1 MADKTENIKTRLS
14 FDGEAEY
21 KAACKEINSTL
32 KVLNSEM
39 KLVTA
44 EYKDNAD
51 SADALRAKQS
61 VLQKTYDEQTKKV
74 KETEAALEKCRKAT
88 GDNSEASKKLEAQ
101 LNYQKT
107 ALVKTEQELKKT
119 GQQAEDAGG
128 RFSKLSGV
136 LGGLGGAMATGVKAI
151 GTAAAAIG
159 TAVVAGLGYA
169 VSQADEAKGAL
180 NDFCAATGTATDE
193 ADQYKQVMENIYNG
207 NYGEGF
213 KDIAAAMTTVKQQA
227 GDLGADELEKMTT
240 NALALRDTFDMDV
253 AESTRAATQLMQK
266 FGLSGEE
273 AYNLIAQG
281 AQQGLNQN
289 GDLLDVINEYSNQYS
304 QAGLSAEDMFNSI
317 KNGAETGVWSID
329 KMGDAFKE
337 FSIRMNDGTANEYLT
352 SLGLNA
358 DELVSKFQ
366 TGGESAKEA
375 MGEISSALKNCDDE
389 SLQYTAGVGLMGT
402 MWEDMGADACT
413 ALMDVEGQIS
423 RTTDAMGQINAVKYD
438 TFGEAIKGAG
448 RILQTSFIMPIGEQA
463 LPIFSDFAN
472 EISRG
477 AAEAG
482 GDIGKFA
489 DSFGTAIKNL
499 TSGLTELIPQI
510 ADFAV
515 EMVSGL
521 AQGIVENAPT
531 IVQAGV
537 DIIKS
542 LADGIIEA
550 IPTLTESAVEI
561 VTTLL
566 DGIIEMI
573 PSLADGA
580 VQIIAGMATGIGQ
593 ALPQL
598 VPSIIDAVLTIVE
611 TLVNNIPML
620 VEAALQLVSGLAD
633 GIVAA
638 LPVLIE
644 RLPEIITAIINA
656 LVEGLPMI
664 MENAADIVIALVDGI
679 INAIPLLIE
688 AIPQIIVAIV
698 TGLANG
704 GPQIVAAAGQ
714 LVLAIIT
721 KLAELPGQIT
731 GAIADGITRIA
742 EWGANMQAKAREV
755 MNTML
760 TNIVSIV
767 TQVPQKIYNSI
778 SGAIS
783 KVAQWGTEVKNKAV
797 EGMNMVLNGITGVFS
812 NIGSTFADI
821 GSNIVSGIWNG
832 ISSGWDWLKN
842 KVSNLANSLLDAAKD
857 ALGIESPSKRFRDEV
872 GVYMAQGIGVGFEK
886 EMPAIAKR
894 IEKAI
899 PTEFDIGT
907 KVNVGSNA
915 VYDTGGNRRPY
926 GSGALAGGFTVI
938 QNIYANTTDY
948 AKQQKEAARQFRMIA
963 RTVG

>member
-119 GQQAEDAGG
+119 ADQLETAERAADSMGEEIEQSGQQAEDAGG

-537 DIIKS
+537 ILSS
-542 LADGIIEA
+542 L
-550 IPTLTESAVEI
+550 
-561 VTTLL
+561 
-566 DGIIEMI
+566 
-573 PSLADGA
+573 
-580 VQIIAGMATGIGQ
+580 
-593 ALPQL
+593 
-598 VPSIIDAVLTIVE
+598 
-611 TLVNNIPML
+611 
-620 VEAALQLVSGLAD
+620 
-633 GIVAA
+633 
-638 LPVLIE
+638 
-644 RLPEIITAIINA
+644 
-656 LVEGLPMI
+656 
-664 MENAADIVIALVDGI
+664 
-679 INAIPLLIE
+679 
-688 AIPQIIVAIV
+688 
-698 TGLANG
+698 
-704 GPQIVAAAGQ
+704 
-714 LVLAIIT
+714 
-721 KLAELPGQIT
+721 
-731 GAIADGITRIA
+731 
-742 EWGANMQAKAREV
+742 
-755 MNTML
+755 
-760 TNIVSIV
+760 
-767 TQVPQKIYNSI
+767 
-778 SGAIS
+778 
-783 KVAQWGTEVKNKAV
+783 
-797 EGMNMVLNGITGVFS
+797 
-812 NIGSTFADI
+812 
-821 GSNIVSGIWNG
+821 
-832 ISSGWDWLKN
+832 
-842 KVSNLANSLLDAAKD
+842 
-857 ALGIESPSKRFRDEV
+857 
-872 GVYMAQGIGVGFEK
+872 
-886 EMPAIAKR
+886 
-894 IEKAI
+894 
-899 PTEFDIGT
+899 
-907 KVNVGSNA
+907 
-915 VYDTGGNRRPY
+915 
-926 GSGALAGGFTVI
+926 
-938 QNIYANTTDY
+938 
-948 AKQQKEAARQFRMIA
+948 
-963 RTVG
+963 